1 MKAFVRWMAV
11 LIALGGTAFA
21 QTAAIQNHCTQG
33 GVQANVSGLPST
45 NYLNGIIPSCTVTV
59 YLTGTQTKATIYAD
73 GNNTPLSNPF
83 TANAANSIDPGGW
96 KLFAAVNQG
105 YDVVMSGG
113 IAPNVYKQPVTIV
126 GVYPGFSFSGG
137 GGSPSGPQY
146 AIQTSN
152 ITAFGHSNAFTD
164 ATGNPLTVP
173 GALTGKITNGG
184 LNSDMYATGSGNNGI
199 ANALASCGSPCT
211 VNVPATSTD
220 TETPY
225 TINTSGNHI
234 FDQRGQSNG
243 DFFYNPAV
251 GGGAGY
257 NPGGQ
262 PHSGAEEIYGKW
274 DIPTQAPDFTQTQIG
289 QSLNLSFNSP
299 GWNFGTDTGYT
310 GPLWADTNGLNI
322 SMTGS
327 TPGIAGMITGINTTY
342 HVGDS
347 QAFALYTQPDG
358 GWTDGAG
365 EGSSGGIL
373 HRDQNTTWFH
383 GTVNSGATHGTQLL
397 QTTYVPGA
405 LSRPQASVG
414 GYMLD
419 ISRLVGQF
427 TVTGAATQVGSL
439 SVFATP
445 VTPSV
450 TESTAWGSPNTDIP
464 GPTNPE
470 GTQTDTVTFTVL
482 GGTNSGGYTTGVA
495 CLAGQQF
502 FEQVLITAV
511 GAISGGQQSVTFT
524 HGYPNTHAGSSMWQG
539 GICGDYYVPTLK
551 YLNGWDAAYPIVGA
565 TDSSHVV
572 GRLFAGETTKWPLP
586 SPWGATT
593 VNVPLVGLSISGTTV
608 TATINSPSPAV
619 FANVTGA
626 VVSGATNSSFNGTTG
641 SITVVNN
648 NQLQWTQT
656 GPTGT
661 SASALLTLPS
671 NNFVFYMIPGAPVTQ
686 PCTSAGCPLQPN
698 NVAWTAG
705 DNVENPFNP
714 SFRGY
719 GLTVESIVNSPS
731 AAIIGGSGSLSLEDK
746 GLGVGGGYSVFSW
759 TNSSPLSQ
767 YVGAGGTLTAPTGI
781 LFSGALGPLLTSQYA
796 PLDPGIASINIGC
809 AIPSQGGCSSTN
821 DIRWMSI
828 GNTINGVAAFTA
840 SDFFDFSKLSA
851 HTILR
856 SRIAS
861 TGLGL
866 TGDNPVALTSSNS
879 VINDDVMGTYGAF
892 GNETPLDT
900 SALVGA
906 KTFYAGLLHAGALAP
921 TMNGVF
927 VNGTPGSSTWSY
939 TAKSVTQFG
948 ESLPATVATT
958 NTGNATLDP
967 TNNFNGLDITP
978 GYGAQSTNVYRTAA
992 PAGYSVG
999 LICANVPNNVING
1012 TSSGFGCKDSGQAT
1026 LGPLTADTDTS
1037 GQVTSAAGAFGT
1049 SLTVAGQNVCE
1060 ANGTNCPSS
1069 TSLPSGTPNQ
1079 LLYYASAGTTVT
1091 PLTLGTNL
1099 SITGGVLNA
1108 AATSATNFNALTSG
1122 TNTTA
1127 AMVVG
1132 SGASLA
1138 ATGTGTITA
1147 TSMPYTG
1154 LTGTVPTWNQNTTG
1168 NAATASALA
1177 STPTLCS
1184 TGQAPTGIL
1193 ANGNATGCASSISG
1207 LTTGYIPLAAS
1218 ATTLGN
1224 SLLDYGVTNAGKFTF
1239 GAPVAVNDVSG
1250 SGGGFNGTEG
1260 TPPTGATGVDD
1271 IWADSTAH
1279 RLMMNNNNGGAT
1291 GIVGFSDLTSS
1302 STFGVAKVDG
1312 TTITASGGVIS
1323 ANTVYP
1329 GAGIPNSTG
1338 SAWGTSYTTTG
1349 SGTVVA
1355 LATSPTFV
1363 TPSLGVATATSV
1375 NGTSIPSSATL
1386 TQTIASGTATLG
1398 TSAIAS
1404 GTCATVV
1411 TATATGTAT
1420 TDTLTAS
1427 FNGDPTAVTGYI
1439 PSTSGMLTI
1448 ISYPTAN
1455 TANFKVCNNTSA
1467 SITPGAITINW
1478 RVVR

>member
-1 MKAFVRWMAV
+1 MMKAFVRWMAV

-608 TATINSPSPAV
+608 TATTTSPSPAV

-746 GLGVGGGYSVFSW
+746 GLGVGGGYSAIAW
-759 TNSSPLSQ
+759 TNTSPLSQ

-856 SRIAS
+856 SPIAS

-866 TGDNPVALTSSNS
+866 RGDNPVALTSSNS

-921 TMNGVF
+921 TMNEVF

-967 TNNFNGLDITP
+967 TNNFNGLNITP

-1012 TSSGFGCKDSGQAT
+1012 ASSGFGCKDSGQAT
-1026 LGPLTADTDTS
+1026 LGPLTADVDTS
-1037 GQVTSAAGAFGT
+1037 GNITSAAATIGN
-1049 SLTVAGQNVCE
+1049 LTV
-1060 ANGTNCPSS
+1060 
-1069 TSLPSGTPNQ
+1069 TSCSGCGGGSFPSGTANQ
-1079 LLYYASAGTTVT
+1079 LLYYAASGTTLT

-1099 SITGGVLNA
+1099 SITSGTLNA
-1108 AATSATNFNALTSG
+1108 ASTAATNFNALTSG
-1122 TNTTA
+1122 TNTAA

-1132 SGASLA
+1132 SGASIA
-1138 ATGTGTITA
+1138 ASGTGTIAA
-1147 TSMPYTG
+1147 TSAPYSG
-1154 LTGTVPTWNQNTTG
+1154 LTGSVPTWNQSTTG
-1168 NAATASALA
+1168 NAATATALA

-1184 TGQAPTGIL
+1184 AGNAPTGVL
-1193 ANGNATGCASSISG
+1193 ANGNATGCAPLSGISG
-1207 LTTGYIPLAAS
+1207 LTSGYLPVAS
-1218 ATTLGN
+1218 SSTTLAN
-1224 SLLDYGVTNAGKFTF
+1224 SLLDYGVTTPSTFTF
-1239 GAPVAVNDVSG
+1239 GAAVAINDGTGV
-1250 SGGGFNGTEG
+1250 GGGFSGAEG
-1260 TPPTGATGVDD
+1260 TAIAGAAAHDA
-1271 IWADSTAH
+1271 IWADSAAH
-1279 RLMMNNNNGGAT
+1279 RLKMNNNNGGAT
-1291 GIVGFSDLTSS
+1291 NIVGFSDLASS
-1302 STFGVAKVDG
+1302 SLFGVVKCDG
-1312 TTITASGGVIS
+1312 TTIICASGVIS
-1323 ANTVYP
+1323 AVGGGGIANTTTTVGTTAITANTCTSATTVTMTGVTTSSVFNFTP
-1329 GAGIPNSTG
+1329 SSDVSGVTGWGSTG
-1338 SAWGTSYTTTG
+1338 G
-1349 SGTVVA
+1349 
-1355 LATSPTFV
+1355 
-1363 TPSLGVATATSV
+1363 
-1375 NGTSIPSSATL
+1375 
-1386 TQTIASGTATLG
+1386 
-1398 TSAIAS
+1398 
-1404 GTCATVV
+1404 
-1411 TATATGTAT
+1411 
-1420 TDTLTAS
+1420 
-1427 FNGDPTAVTGYI
+1427 
-1439 PSTSGMLTI
+1439 LTI
-1448 ISYPTAN
+1448 VAWPTAN
-1455 TANFKVCNNTSA
+1455 TLNYKVCNQTGT
-1467 SITPGAITINW
+1467 SITPSASVTFNVGA
-1478 RVVR
+1478 R